1 MDGQRTLST
10 MKLPHL
16 LLALGSSAGLCLGQD
31 HQARMGEPVPG
42 LTPAEADLFEAGALA
57 FAAGLT
63 IPEGLGPI
71 MNDVSCGACHN
82 IPALGGWGPNTVIR
96 FGRSAQAGQPFDTLD
111 LLGGSLL
118 QEQAIDPACA
128 ETIPAQADVTS
139 ERLAPICFG
148 AGLLE
153 AIPEAAIA
161 QNEAVQSSLGLA
173 GYRRMFTP
181 LEGGPAGASRFGWKG
196 GPSTVMSFSIDAANM
211 EMGLTSVFMP
221 NDQAPNGDQAQL
233 ALCDNVS
240 DPEDAPDAQGYT
252 RVDRITH
259 FQAMLAAPPQT
270 PRSGTM
276 GEGVFTAVGCAD
288 CHTPTY
294 TTGPHAIGALSGV
307 EIHPYSDF
315 LIHDMGSGGDGIADG
330 PVSETQHLTRALW
343 GLSLRT
349 SMMHDGSI
357 TGGSFDQL
365 VHDAI
370 LAHGG
375 EAAASQAAY
384 LALAPSDQGA
394 LRKFLRSL
402 GQAEFD
408 LSDDDH
414 DVDEFDWFFCYQQF
428 NGPVP
433 AAPHGPDS
441 VGALCDLD
449 QDGDFDLVEFG
460 AFQRA
465 FTGQ

>member
-1 MDGQRTLST
+1 MH
-10 MKLPHL
+10 LPS
-16 LLALGSSAGLCLGQD
+16 LLAVSLLGATATAQD
-31 HQARMGEPVPG
+31 HQPRMGEPVPG
-42 LTPAEADLFEAGALA
+42 LTNAETELFEAGALA
-57 FAAGLT
+57 FALGLT

-71 MNDVSCGACHN
+71 MNDVSCAACHN
-82 IPALGGWGPNTVIR
+82 LPALGGWGPNTVIR
-96 FGRSAQAGQPFDTLD
+96 FGRSAQGGAPFDTLD
-111 LLGGSLL
+111 ALGGSLL

-128 ETIPAQADVTS
+128 EVVPMEADTTS

-148 AGLLE
+148 AGLVE
-153 AIPEAAIA
+153 AIPEASLA
-161 QNEAVQSSLGLA
+161 QNEALQSGLGLA

-221 NDQAPNGDQAQL
+221 DDQAPNGDLAQL
-233 ALCDNVS
+233 ALCDNVA

-259 FQAMLAAPPQT
+259 FQTMLAAPPQT
-270 PRSGTM
+270 PRTGTSG
-276 GEGVFTAVGCAD
+276 EPIFEAVGCAD
-288 CHTPTY
+288 CHTASY
-294 TTGPHAIGALSGV
+294 TTGPHAISALSNKT
-307 EIHPYSDF
+307 IRPYSDF

-330 PVSETQHLTRALW
+330 PIPETHHLTRALW

-349 SMMHDGSI
+349 SLMHDGAI
-357 TGGSFDQL
+357 TGGSFDQI

-384 LALAPSDQGA
+384 LALSSGDQAA

-414 DVDEFDWFFCYQQF
+414 DVDEYDWFFCYQQF

-433 AAPHGPDS
+433 AVPHGADD